1 MNETLIPYKL
11 SNRAEKQLKKM
22 RKSDANLYKK
32 IQEVIYEIRKDPE
45 LGSEKKGD
53 LKGYKLVDIYHLGI
67 SYELCYCLEE
77 DENGKL
83 VLIIMMGTREN
94 FYEELK
100 RYLNL

>member
-1 MNETLIPYKL
+1 
-11 SNRAEKQLKKM
+11 
-22 RKSDANLYKK
+22 
-32 IQEVIYEIRKDPE
+32 
-45 LGSEKKGD
+45 
-53 LKGYKLVDIYHLGI
+53 
-67 SYELCYCLEE
+67 LEE